1 MSARTTLIAATILA
15 ASVSGAFAQ
24 TYNISITGAC
34 DKDTI
39 TVSNGF
45 VYGQSTVANCD
56 NSNLV
61 GLRANTKVGVGG
73 RVLVAGGDFGLA
85 PEAWTWAFDIKTK
98 TATLVG
104 TSNGTSYLTDNFSFT
119 YTKGDAKVDPKSN
132 GLPSARSLAIA
143 RHH

>member
-1 MSARTTLIAATILA
+1 MFTKTTLMAATILA
-15 ASVSGAFAQ
+15 ASAGAASAQ

-45 VYGQSTVANCD
+45 VYGISNVANCD

-61 GLRANTKVGVGG
+61 GLRAKTTVGVGG
-73 RVLVAGGDFGLA
+73 TVLVAGGDFGLQ
-85 PEAWTWAFDIKTK
+85 PQAWTWAFDIRTR

-104 TSNGTSYLTDNFSFT
+104 TTNGTSYITDNFAFT
-119 YTKGDAKVDPKSN
+119 YTRADAKVEPTNN

-143 RHH
+143 HQH